1 MKTRGKIQT
10 NGHYITGMF
19 RWYLFNLIL
28 PHITQLRILIRGIYN
43 EAKNSKGNSN
53 WVRVRDYFKF
63 SRKLSVSLL
72 FSIVKK
78 LSVEST
84 LEITLEQGL
93 IGTIIAL
100 GALLNFIVFFVFLK
114 KKQYYRARG
123 VILATFLA
131 AIIVLI
137 SKFY

>member
-1 MKTRGKIQT
+1 MKQKIAKEIAIGLGLGIIS
-10 NGHYITGMF
+10 NLAGSYL
-19 RWYLFNLIL
+19 YLFFL
-28 PHITQLRILIRGIYN
+28 
-43 EAKNSKGNSN
+43 
-53 WVRVRDYFKF
+53 
-63 SRKLSVSLL
+63 
-72 FSIVKK
+72 SIVKK